1 MNDLDRF
8 HAIQRLL
15 LTAGLSSKLD
25 VRREADYAVINL
37 TVDLGKPDPERTQT
51 LVEITEANRASFTV
65 KHDQAEI
72 TLLDPSTVD

>member
-1 MNDLDRF
+1 M
-8 HAIQRLL
+8 
-15 LTAGLSSKLD
+15 
-25 VRREADYAVINL
+25 INL

>member
-8 HAIQRLL
+8 HVIQRLL

-37 TVDLGKPDPERTQT
+37 TVDLGKPDPERTQ
-51 LVEITEANRASFTV
+51 LS
-65 KHDQAEI
+65 
-72 TLLDPSTVD
+72 